1 MRWFNLFLVGILLL
15 SGCSCS
21 DSSAS
26 GIPEKINVQV
36 GEVFSIQLGA
46 NSSTGYDWTI
56 KNDSMLVEFLGYDSE
71 LPVGI
76 PPPGSGSER
85 TYKFKAIK
93 SGTTLLT
100 LIYERSKEH
109 GFAVGD
115 VWKTIEIPVTIQ

>member
-1 MRWFNLFLVGILLL
+1 MRLFSLFLVMLLL
-15 SGCSCS
+15 SGCSFL
-21 DSSAS
+21 SSCES
-26 GIPEKINVQV
+26 GLPENINVQV
-36 GEVFSIQLGA
+36 GEVFSIPLGA

-56 KNDSMLVEFLGYDSE
+56 KNDPALVEFLGYDSE

-100 LIYERSKEH
+100 LIYERSMDH
-109 GFAVGD
+109 GFAVSN
-115 VWKTIEIPVTIQ
+115 VLKTIEITVTIR